1 MIVLLKINYAMADDT
16 LLGLN
21 LFGLKILSTPILVI
35 LKFINQKKIR
45 RFLTKEFI
53 NNKSFIDFNYFGAPD
68 KNLRN
73 IFSIEYTRRL
83 L

>member
-35 LKFINQKKIR
+35 LKFINQKK
-45 RFLTKEFI
+45 
-53 NNKSFIDFNYFGAPD
+53 D
-68 KNLRN
+68 KKTLN
-73 IFSIEYTRRL
+73 
-83 L
+83 